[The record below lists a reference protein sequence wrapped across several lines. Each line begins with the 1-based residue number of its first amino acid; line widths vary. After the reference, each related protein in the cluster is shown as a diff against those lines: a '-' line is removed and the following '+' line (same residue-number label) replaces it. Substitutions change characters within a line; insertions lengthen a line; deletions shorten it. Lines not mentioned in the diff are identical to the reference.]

1 MKSLDSP
8 LSISPA
14 FRPPASPVARPS
26 PVVRLGRASVFTLRY
41 WASTEVHVFAMAV
54 AANILLSLVPF
65 LIVMVSF
72 CERVLRWHEAT
83 NAIYFALNDAFP
95 GVLGDFIVRNVRATV
110 ASRPF
115 QLVPLLLLLVTAN
128 GIFVPLEVAFN
139 RVWGCRG
146 NRNYFMNQAVSLGLI
161 FLCGGL
167 FLLSMTLTALD
178 ARFVAQ
184 LSGAGRFLAGF
195 AGIAAFKIAAVPISM
210 LTLFFAYWLLP
221 NCKVPFRKVIPA
233 AVWVGLT
240 LEAIKY
246 VDLLTWPWLRAKLT
260 VEYGPFV
267 YSVTILLYGF
277 VSSMI
282 VLAGAEWAAR
292 HAAGTPEDAAVRL
305 EL

>member
-1 MKSLDSP
+1 MGRG
-8 LSISPA
+8 PA
-14 FRPPASPVARPS
+14 
-26 PVVRLGRASVFTLRY
+26 FTLRY

-54 AANILLSLVPF
+54 AANILLSMIPF
-65 LIVMVSF
+65 LIVMVSV
-72 CERVLRWHEAT
+72 CERVLRWHQAT

-95 GVLGDFIVRNVRATV
+95 DLLGNFIVRNVKATV

-139 RVWGCRG
+139 RVWGCRE

-167 FLLSMTLTALD
+167 FLLSMTLTALNGE
-178 ARFVAQ
+178 FVSQWSGLSQ
-184 LSGAGRFLAGF
+184 LLAKFNGL
-195 AGIAAFKIAAVPISM
+195 ASFKIAAIPISM
-210 LTLFFAYWLLP
+210 LTLFFVYWLLP
-221 NCKVPFRKVIPA
+221 NCKVPFRKVVPA
-233 AVWVGLT
+233 AVLVGLM

-246 VDLLTWPWLRAKLT
+246 VNILTWPWLRGKLT

-292 HAAGTPEDAAVRL
+292 RAAVSP
-305 EL
+305 EGPKSD

>member
-1 MKSLDSP
+1 MRVSR
-8 LSISPA
+8 I
-14 FRPPASPVARPS
+14 AR
-26 PVVRLGRASVFTLRY
+26 VGRASVFTLRY

-54 AANILLSLVPF
+54 AANILLSMVPF

-72 CERVLRWHEAT
+72 CERVLHWHDAT
-83 NAIYFALNDAFP
+83 NSIYFALNDAFP
-95 GVLGDFIVRNVRATV
+95 DLLGNFIVRNVKATV

-139 RVWGCRG
+139 RVWGCRKD
-146 NRNYFMNQAVSLGLI
+146 RSYLMNQAVSLGLI

-167 FLLSMTLTALD
+167 FLLSMTLTALN
-178 ARFVAQ
+178 AQFVSQ
-184 LSGAGRFLAGF
+184 LSGISQFLAKF

-210 LTLFFAYWLLP
+210 LTLFLVYWLLP
-221 NCKVPFRKVIPA
+221 NCKVPFQKVIPA
-233 AVWVGLT
+233 AVCVGLM

-246 VDLLTWPWLRAKLT
+246 VNLLTWPWLRARLS

-292 HAAGTPEDAAVRL
+292 RERPETAQSD
-305 EL
+305 